1 MATTQPNLEQALAT
15 IAETQLLG
23 ILYDLDGTLVNTDP
37 LHFQVWQA
45 MLQEYGLDI
54 DEAFYQAK
62 ISGRLNP
69 AIVQDLL
76 PHLSPLQQQQF
87 IEQKEAQFREQA
99 PQLTPLPGL
108 MKLMQWATE
117 QGLKQGVVT
126 NAPPENVHHVLRSLH
141 LEEAFDQVVIAD
153 ILGIGKPD
161 PAPYTHALQQFDLAP
176 KQALAFED
184 SPSGIRSAVGAG
196 ILTIGIATSY
206 DPQTLYALGAA
217 LVIPDFTAP
226 ALWELLDATANRS
239 KERELNNL

>member
-1 MATTQPNLEQALAT
+1 MATTQPNLEQALAAF
-15 IAETQLLG
+15 AETELLG

-37 LHFQVWQA
+37 LHFQVWQT
-45 MLQEYGLDI
+45 MLRECGLEI

-76 PHLSPLQQQQF
+76 PHLSPPQQQQF
-87 IEQKEAQFREQA
+87 IEQKEAQFRERA
-99 PQLTPLPGL
+99 PQLTPLAGL
-108 MKLMQWATE
+108 MEVIQWATE

-126 NAPPENVHHVLRSLH
+126 NAPPENAHHILRSLH
-141 LEEAFDQVVIAD
+141 LEETFDQVVIAD
-153 ILGIGKPD
+153 VLGIGKPD
-161 PAPYTHALQQFDLAP
+161 PAPYTHALKQFNLTP

-184 SPSGIRSAVGAG
+184 SPSGMRSAVGAG

-206 DPQTLYALGAA
+206 NPQTLYDLGAT

-239 KERELNNL
+239 KERECNNL

>member
-1 MATTQPNLEQALAT
+1 MATTQPNLEQALAAF
-15 IAETQLLG
+15 AETELLG

-37 LHFQVWQA
+37 LHFQVWQV
-45 MLQEYGLDI
+45 MLQACGLDI

-76 PHLSPLQQQQF
+76 PHLSPPHQQQF
-87 IEQKEAQFREQA
+87 IEQKEAQFRERA
-99 PQLTPLPGL
+99 PQLTPLAGL
-108 MKLMQWATE
+108 MKVIEWATE

-126 NAPPENVHHVLRSLH
+126 NAPPENAHHILRSLH
-141 LEEAFDQVVIAD
+141 LEETFDQVVIAD

-161 PAPYTHALQQFDLAP
+161 PAPYTHALQQFNLSP

-184 SPSGIRSAVGAG
+184 SPSGMRSAVGAG

-206 DPQTLYALGAA
+206 DPQMLYDLGAT
-217 LVIPDFTAP
+217 LVISDFTAP
-226 ALWELLDATANRS
+226 VLWELLDATANKS
-239 KERELNNL
+239 KEREGNNL

>member
-1 MATTQPNLEQALAT
+1 M
-15 IAETQLLG
+15 
-23 ILYDLDGTLVNTDP
+23 LYDLDGTLVNTDP

-45 MLQEYGLDI
+45 MLRECGLDI

-62 ISGRLNP
+62 ISGRLKP

-108 MKLMQWATE
+108 MKLMQWAIE
-117 QGLKQGVVT
+117 QGLRQGVVT
-126 NAPPENVHHVLRSLH
+126 NAPSENVHHVLRSLH

-153 ILGIGKPD
+153 MLGIGKPD
-161 PAPYTHALQQFDLAP
+161 PAPYTYALQQFDLAP

-206 DPQTLYALGAA
+206 DPQTLYALGAT

-226 ALWELLDATANRS
+226 ALWELLDATATGLRN
-239 KERELNNL
+239 EN